1 MSTVRTPWLNNY
13 GDIPAKLEYKT
24 GTMWEAVA
32 DVAAEY
38 PDYVAYAFMGSRQ
51 HIRNSQGTLPPAQ
64 SRLRR

>member
-38 PDYVAYAFMGSRQ
+38 PD
-51 HIRNSQGTLPPAQ
+51 
-64 SRLRR
+64 

>member
-1 MSTVRTPWLNNY
+1 MSSVRTPWLNNY

-38 PDYVAYAFMGSRQ
+38 PDYVAYAFMGRQ
-51 HIRNSQGTLPPAQ
+51 TT
-64 SRLRR
+64 